1 MQSALQFT
9 EALDEEPVQKQNCD
23 LKGIHPFRNM
33 PDRRERTVFTNVVPK
48 SDRTTVKRFSHRAH
62 IRLQQVRNFMPGP
75 EFTLLFPSGIF
86 NQKTLPKLALP
97 IE

>member
-1 MQSALQFT
+1 MDCVFVPLKARNIVLQFT

-48 SDRTTVKRFSHRAH
+48 SDRTTVKRSRT
-62 IRLQQVRNFMPGP
+62 
-75 EFTLLFPSGIF
+75 E
-86 NQKTLPKLALP
+86 P
-97 IE
+97 I

>member
-1 MQSALQFT
+1 MQNTLQFT

-48 SDRTTVKRFSHRAH
+48 SDRTTVKRSRT
-62 IRLQQVRNFMPGP
+62 
-75 EFTLLFPSGIF
+75 E
-86 NQKTLPKLALP
+86 P
-97 IE
+97 I

>member
-9 EALDEEPVQKQNCD
+9 LSQDAFRKDIEHRIRNLKQNCD

-48 SDRTTVKRFSHRAH
+48 SDRTTVKRSRT
-62 IRLQQVRNFMPGP
+62 
-75 EFTLLFPSGIF
+75 E
-86 NQKTLPKLALP
+86 P
-97 IE
+97 I

>member
-33 PDRRERTVFTNVVPK
+33 PDRRERTVFTNVVL
-48 SDRTTVKRFSHRAH
+48 A
-62 IRLQQVRNFMPGP
+62 
-75 EFTLLFPSGIF
+75 PSPYKI
-86 NQKTLPKLALP
+86 TASPKLYAGAGVYPL
-97 IE
+97 ISFCDFQSKNTSEARITN

>member
-1 MQSALQFT
+1 MQHALQFT

-48 SDRTTVKRFSHRAH
+48 SDRTTVKRSRT
-62 IRLQQVRNFMPGP
+62 
-75 EFTLLFPSGIF
+75 E
-86 NQKTLPKLALP
+86 P
-97 IE
+97 I

>member
-33 PDRRERTVFTNVVPK
+33 PDRRERTVFTNVK
-48 SDRTTVKRFSHRAH
+48 RSRT
-62 IRLQQVRNFMPGP
+62 
-75 EFTLLFPSGIF
+75 E
-86 NQKTLPKLALP
+86 P
-97 IE
+97 I

>member
-9 EALDEEPVQKQNCD
+9 EALDEE

-48 SDRTTVKRFSHRAH
+48 SDRTTVKRSRT
-62 IRLQQVRNFMPGP
+62 
-75 EFTLLFPSGIF
+75 E
-86 NQKTLPKLALP
+86 P
-97 IE
+97 I

>member
-33 PDRRERTVFTNVVPK
+33 PDRRERTVFTNVVPSK
-48 SDRTTVKRFSHRAH
+48 TLSHRAH

-97 IE
+97 TE

>member
-48 SDRTTVKRFSHRAH
+48 SGDFY
-62 IRLQQVRNFMPGP
+62 
-75 EFTLLFPSGIF
+75 
-86 NQKTLPKLALP
+86 KLNP
-97 IE
+97 

>member
-33 PDRRERTVFTNVVPK
+33 PDRTVFTNVVPK
-48 SDRTTVKRFSHRAH
+48 SDRTTVKRSRT
-62 IRLQQVRNFMPGP
+62 
-75 EFTLLFPSGIF
+75 E
-86 NQKTLPKLALP
+86 P
-97 IE
+97 I

>member
-33 PDRRERTVFTNVVPK
+33 PDRRGT
-48 SDRTTVKRFSHRAH
+48 H
-62 IRLQQVRNFMPGP
+62 
-75 EFTLLFPSGIF
+75 GIY
-86 NQKTLPKLALP
+86 QRRS
-97 IE
+97 